1 MFSWF
6 FMWLVPMLDPIFL
19 NQQPEE
25 QHGILAHYRL
35 EEHLTT
41 ANVVTDKLLRIN
53 THIWI
58 LILDPSE
65 SFERSGDRSV
75 TMASHNIGFGQQR
88 LYSRAH
94 CTLRN
99 TTSMIWAVSP
109 FPWGRSINTGA
120 ILLTHR
126 AGKAMRPGR
135 TPWHPPSPAFGGRG

>member
-1 MFSWF
+1 
-6 FMWLVPMLDPIFL
+6 MLDPIFL

-25 QHGILAHYRL
+25 QHGILGHYRL

-109 FPWGRSINTGA
+109 FP
-120 ILLTHR
+120 
-126 AGKAMRPGR
+126 
-135 TPWHPPSPAFGGRG
+135 

>member
-1 MFSWF
+1 
-6 FMWLVPMLDPIFL
+6 MLDPIFV

-53 THIWI
+53 TRIWI
-58 LILDPSE
+58 VSLDPSE

-75 TMASHNIGFGQQR
+75 TMASHNIWFGQQR

-109 FPWGRSINTGA
+109 FP
-120 ILLTHR
+120 
-126 AGKAMRPGR
+126 
-135 TPWHPPSPAFGGRG
+135 